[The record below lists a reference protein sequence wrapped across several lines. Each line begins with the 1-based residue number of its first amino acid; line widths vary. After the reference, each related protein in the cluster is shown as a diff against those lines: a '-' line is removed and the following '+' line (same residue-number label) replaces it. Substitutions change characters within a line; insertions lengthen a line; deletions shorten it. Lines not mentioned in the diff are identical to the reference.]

1 MNDEALTSCG
11 RFLDKAA
18 DRVSALIGA
27 ESISRQIKE
36 FVPTERVFVPER
48 KKGKKIC
55 YDRKHKGMRDRI
67 KEVSSEWLG
76 NLAEKVVIPVA

>member
-1 MNDEALTSCG
+1 MRL
-11 RFLDKAA
+11 FLDKW
-18 DRVSALIGA
+18 
-27 ESISRQIKE
+27 KK
-36 FVPTERVFVPER
+36 FVPIERGFVPER

-67 KEVSSEWLG
+67 KEVSFEWFG

>member
-1 MNDEALTSCG
+1 MI
-11 RFLDKAA
+11 R
-18 DRVSALIGA
+18 A
-27 ESISRQIKE
+27 ESIFRQTKE

-67 KEVSSEWLG
+67 KEVSFEWLG
-76 NLAEKVVIPVA
+76 NLAEKM

>member
-1 MNDEALTSCG
+1 MRL
-11 RFLDKAA
+11 FLDKW
-18 DRVSALIGA
+18 
-27 ESISRQIKE
+27 KK
-36 FVPTERVFVPER
+36 FVPIEGEFVPER

-55 YDRKHKGMRDRI
+55 YDRKHKGTRARI